1 MSERTKL
8 HLLLAFFCIT
18 ASVALFMFRQGLLN
32 TNFSNILVVIL
43 GIVATVLFLFGVCLI
58 IIFLRRR
65 LHSPTQ
71 VVISSI
77 PDEDLDKSPA
87 PILPYSHVPH
97 RLPFVVKACSTGLP
111 DYFTANQKFD
121 EATFDSSLNADVWT
135 EDVPGTPPPC
145 YEEALEMT
153 LGSAEMEEN
162 VFAY

>member
-18 ASVALFMFRQGLLN
+18 ASVALFMFRQ
-32 TNFSNILVVIL
+32 
-43 GIVATVLFLFGVCLI
+43 
-58 IIFLRRR
+58 
-65 LHSPTQ
+65 
-71 VVISSI
+71 
-77 PDEDLDKSPA
+77 DEDLDKSPA